1 MIIVLRSGSSDAE
14 VQEVCRRIT
23 AMGYQPHT
31 IRGELRTVIGAVGDD
46 RGKERLRAL
55 EAVECVESVT
65 PILQPFKL
73 ASREVRRENTTID
86 VGGATIGGRNVVVM
100 AGPCSVESRAQVLEV
115 AERVKAAGAAVLR
128 GGAFKPRTSPYSFQG
143 MEEEGLKIL
152 DEARRETGLPVVTEV
167 MEPEK
172 VDVVAA
178 HADILQIGARNVQN
192 FSLLRRVAETRKPV
206 LLKRGM
212 STSIQEWLLSAEYIL
227 SGGNPQVILCER
239 GIRTFETSTR
249 FTLDL
254 SAVIVAKRLTDLP
267 VIVDPSHAA
276 GRRDLVVP
284 LSKAAVAAEADGL
297 MVESHHDP
305 REALCDGEQALPVG
319 ALLGLKDVLQPFA
332 SAMGREV
339 I

>member
-1 MIIVLRSGSSDAE
+1 MDISERVKTD
-14 VQEVCRRIT
+14 VKT
-23 AMGYQPHT
+23 ANGMMVPGT
-31 IRGELRTVIGAVGDD
+31 FR
-46 RGKERLRAL
+46 
-55 EAVECVESVT
+55 
-65 PILQPFKL
+65 
-73 ASREVRRENTTID
+73 
-86 VGGATIGGRNVVVM
+86 VV
-100 AGPCSVESRAQVLEV
+100 AGPCTVESYEQFE
-115 AERVKAAGAAVLR
+115 AGAKAVKRAGFEYVR

-143 MEEEGLKIL
+143 LGEEGLRIMSEVAGSLGLKI
-152 DEARRETGLPVVTEV
+152 VTEV
-167 MEPEK
+167 MDPYDIELVME
-172 VDVVAA
+172 
-178 HADILQIGARNVQN
+178 HAQVLQIGARNMAN
-192 FSLLRRVAETRKPV
+192 FSLLKRVGAAISGTDRGV
-206 LLKRGM
+206 VLKRGL
-212 STSIQEWLLSAEYIL
+212 SATVEEWLLAAEYVTA
-227 SGGNPQVILCER
+227 SGGDNVVLCER

-305 REALCDGEQALPVG
+305 REALCDGEQALPVE
-319 ALLGLKDVLQPFA
+319 ALLGLKGTLQPFA

>member
-1 MIIVLRSGSSDAE
+1 MDVSQGVKTD
-14 VQEVCRRIT
+14 VKT
-23 AMGYQPHT
+23 ANGMMVPGT
-31 IRGELRTVIGAVGDD
+31 FRVI
-46 RGKERLRAL
+46 
-55 EAVECVESVT
+55 
-65 PILQPFKL
+65 
-73 ASREVRRENTTID
+73 
-86 VGGATIGGRNVVVM
+86 
-100 AGPCSVESRAQVLEV
+100 AGPCTVESYEQFE
-115 AERVKAAGAAVLR
+115 AGAKAVKRAGFEYVR

-143 MEEEGLKIL
+143 LGEEGLKIMADVAGSL
-152 DEARRETGLPVVTEV
+152 GLKVVTEV
-167 MEPEK
+167 MDPYDIELVME
-172 VDVVAA
+172 
-178 HADILQIGARNVQN
+178 HADILQIGARNMAN
-192 FSLLRRVAETRKPV
+192 FSLLKRVGAAIAGTDHGV
-206 LLKRGM
+206 VLKRGL
-212 STSIQEWLLSAEYIL
+212 SATVEEWLLAAEYVT
-227 SGGNPQVILCER
+227 SAGGDNVVLCER

-254 SAVIVAKRLTDLP
+254 SAVIVAKRLSDLP

-305 REALCDGEQALPVG
+305 SEALCDGEQALPVG

>member
-1 MIIVLRSGSSDAE
+1 MDISEGVKTNLKTANGMIAPGTFR
-14 VQEVCRRIT
+14 
-23 AMGYQPHT
+23 
-31 IRGELRTVIGAVGDD
+31 VI
-46 RGKERLRAL
+46 
-55 EAVECVESVT
+55 
-65 PILQPFKL
+65 
-73 ASREVRRENTTID
+73 
-86 VGGATIGGRNVVVM
+86 
-100 AGPCSVESRAQVLEV
+100 AGPCTVESYEQFL
-115 AERVKAAGAAVLR
+115 AGAKAVKQAGFEYVR

-143 MEEEGLKIL
+143 LGEEGLKIMSEVAGSL
-152 DEARRETGLPVVTEV
+152 GLKVVTEV
-167 MEPEK
+167 MDPYDIELVME
-172 VDVVAA
+172 
-178 HADILQIGARNVQN
+178 HAEILQIGARNMQN
-192 FSLLRRVAETRKPV
+192 YS
-206 LLKRGM
+206 LLKRVGTAIAG
-212 STSIQEWLLSAEYIL
+212 SDHGVVLKRGLSATVEEWLLAAEYVTS
-227 SGGNPQVILCER
+227 SGGDNVVLCER
-239 GIRTFETSTR
+239 GIRTFESSTR

-305 REALCDGEQALPVG
+305 REALCDGEQALPVK

>member
-1 MIIVLRSGSSDAE
+1 MDISEGIRTDVKTANGMIAPGTFR
-14 VQEVCRRIT
+14 
-23 AMGYQPHT
+23 
-31 IRGELRTVIGAVGDD
+31 VI
-46 RGKERLRAL
+46 
-55 EAVECVESVT
+55 
-65 PILQPFKL
+65 
-73 ASREVRRENTTID
+73 
-86 VGGATIGGRNVVVM
+86 
-100 AGPCSVESRAQVLEV
+100 AGPCTVESYEQFLTGAK
-115 AERVKAAGAAVLR
+115 AVKGAGFRYVR

-143 MEEEGLKIL
+143 LGEEGLKIMSEVSR
-152 DEARRETGLPVVTEV
+152 DVGLEIVTEV
-167 MEPEK
+167 MDPFDIEL
-172 VDVVAA
+172 VMG
-178 HADILQIGARNVQN
+178 HAKILQIGARNMQN
-192 FSLLRRVAETRKPV
+192 FSLLKRVGAAIAGTDHGV
-206 LLKRGM
+206 VLKRGL
-212 STSIQEWLLSAEYIL
+212 SATVEEWLLAAEYVTS
-227 SGGNPQVILCER
+227 SGGDNVVLCER

-305 REALCDGEQALPVG
+305 QEARCDGEQALPVE
-319 ALLGLKDVLQPFA
+319 ALLSLKDALQPFA